1 MANQPVPC
9 SKETLL
15 ALLDDIRH
23 HVEHDD
29 SFEGYLEYGFPWST
43 EIGDAETDGEDVQ
56 FRVKAGY
63 RIGNS
68 MGQGGF
74 RTVGKLV

>member
-1 MANQPVPC
+1 MAQIPAAC

-29 SFEGYLEYGFPWST
+29 SFEGYLQYTMPWAA
-43 EIGDAETDGEDVQ
+43 EMGDPETDGPEVR
-56 FRVKAGY
+56 FRVTAGY
-63 RIGNS
+63 RIGNRQ
-68 MGQGGF
+68 GQGGF
-74 RTVGKLV
+74 RTIGTIE

>member
-23 HVEHDD
+23 HVEAND
-29 SFEGYLEYGFPWST
+29 SFEGYLEYLMPIPEEGQPDFP
-43 EIGDAETDGEDVQ
+43 EDTD
-56 FRVKAGY
+56 FLIKAGY

-74 RTVGKLV
+74 RTVGKMV

>member
-1 MANQPVPC
+1 MPNMPVPV

-29 SFEGYLEYGFPWST
+29 SFEGYLEYAMP
-43 EIGDAETDGEDVQ
+43 EMDDPKDVQ
-56 FRVKAGY
+56 FRIKAGY

-68 MGQGGF
+68 RGQGGF
-74 RTVGKLV
+74 RTIGQMT